1 MGRTLPQDIGWFNDL
16 EIISGQLKINK

>member
-1 MGRTLPQDIGWFNDL
+1 MGRTLPQDIGWFNDV